1 MPILAGMGALCRYR
15 YRQSSCAHRQIEG
28 RECVG
33 EDNCLVKSSP
43 MRYCQMNSD
52 CSLEQW
58 HGLYCAKYQRFYC
71 SGIENCGTAESYMAH
86 FAKFREFVGRRT

>member
-1 MPILAGMGALCRYR
+1 MGALCRYR
-15 YRQSSCAHRQIEG
+15 YRQSSCAHKQIEG

-33 EDNCLVKSSP
+33 EENCLVKSIP

-71 SGIENCGTAESYMAH
+71 SGIENCTTIESYMAH
-86 FAKFREFVGRRT
+86 FAKFREFLGRKT